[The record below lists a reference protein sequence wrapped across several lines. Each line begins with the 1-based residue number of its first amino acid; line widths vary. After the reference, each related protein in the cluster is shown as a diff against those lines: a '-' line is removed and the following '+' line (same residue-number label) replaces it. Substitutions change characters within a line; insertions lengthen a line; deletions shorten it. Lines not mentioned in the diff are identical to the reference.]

1 MRERLKSVLK
11 KYLIVLAVG
20 VLYLIF
26 TLTTKIAIPC
36 PIKLITKLD
45 CPSCGITRMFQSIA
59 RLDFKSAYGYNQF
72 LFITTP
78 LILFCLILADFNYI
92 KSGKPTLN
100 KFNFLPYA
108 LIFCSI
114 AFAIVRNLV

>member
-1 MRERLKSVLK
+1 MRERLKKLLK
-11 KYLIVLAVG
+11 KYIIIVAVG

-26 TLTTKIAIPC
+26 TLTAKISIPC

-78 LILFCLILADFNYI
+78 LILFCLFYAEYNYI
-92 KSGKPTLN
+92 KRGTHALGKLN
-100 KFNFLPYA
+100 ILVYA
-108 LIFCSI
+108 LIACGI
-114 AFAIVRNLV
+114 AFGIARNII